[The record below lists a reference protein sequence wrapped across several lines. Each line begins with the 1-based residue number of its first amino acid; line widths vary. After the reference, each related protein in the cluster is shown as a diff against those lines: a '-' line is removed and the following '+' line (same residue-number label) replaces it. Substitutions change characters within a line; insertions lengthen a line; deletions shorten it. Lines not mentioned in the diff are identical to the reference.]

1 MSNQR
6 KQIIVNEILFWKK
19 NKMLPDH
26 YCDFLMTLYTEGNN
40 EREESLGDPGQ
51 SIKAKEQRKAMRF
64 VILLPIIAI
73 ALLAI
78 VYTVDTVWLAAIPAS
93 FMAIACFVGA
103 FYFAQKNRLLAPVL
117 QVSAALLL
125 LGISVKLCLTYWAG
139 NNLVLYSALILNCVI
154 WFLSGLKLKLTYFTI
169 SGALGILAII
179 IYGSMNM

>member
-40 EREESLGDPGQ
+40 EQEEELGDPGQ
-51 SIKAKEQRKAMRF
+51 SIKAKEKRKNIGFFIA
-64 VILLPIIAI
+64 LPLVAI
-73 ALLAI
+73 VLLAI
-78 VYTVDTVWLAAIPAS
+78 VYTVDIVWLAAIPAS
-93 FMAIACFVGA
+93 LMTIACFIGA
-103 FYFAQKNRLLAPVL
+103 FYFAKKNKLLAPIL
-117 QVSAALLL
+117 QLCAALLL
-125 LGISVKLCLTYWAG
+125 LGLTVKLCLTYFAG
-139 NNLVLYSALILNCVI
+139 NHLVLYSALIINCVI

-179 IYGSMNM
+179 IYGSMNV

>member
-40 EREESLGDPGQ
+40 EQEDESGNPGQ
-51 SIKAKEQRKAMRF
+51 SIKAKEKRKEVGSIIVFPLVAI
-64 VILLPIIAI
+64 ILLTI
-73 ALLAI
+73 L
-78 VYTVDTVWLAAIPAS
+78 YSVDTVWLAAIPAS
-93 FMAIACFVGA
+93 LMAIACFIGA
-103 FYFAQKNRLLAPVL
+103 FYFAKKYQLLAPVL
-117 QVSAALLL
+117 QLCAALLL
-125 LGISVKLCLTYWAG
+125 LGLTVKLCLTYFAG
-139 NNLVLYSALILNCVI
+139 NHLVLYSALVLNCLI